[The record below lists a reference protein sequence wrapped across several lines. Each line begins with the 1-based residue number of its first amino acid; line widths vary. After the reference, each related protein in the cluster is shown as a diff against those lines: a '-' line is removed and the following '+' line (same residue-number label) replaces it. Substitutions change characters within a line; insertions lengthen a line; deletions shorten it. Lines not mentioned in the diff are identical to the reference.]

1 MAVITRNFYIAL
13 AVVVCILFVG
23 GYLFRHSEIGSFAVL
38 VATFAVGFT
47 LLHVLDDRDERRR
60 QQHGR

>member
-1 MAVITRNFYIAL
+1 MITRNFYIAFAAL
-13 AVVVCILFVG
+13 VCILFSG
-23 GYLFRHSEIGSFAVL
+23 GYVFRYSEAGSQLTVV
-38 VATFAVGFT
+38 VAFAVGFT